1 MYKKK
6 YEDGMIMVEA
16 IYVVVIAIMVVFFGF
31 NVAVMYHNR
40 IVLTAIADEAST
52 SVANTYGI
60 PGKEPFY
67 SYMDEEDFKRWN
79 PYRYMTY
86 GTHKFDT
93 VVQQKGKWYT
103 SFLISE
109 NEFQSEK
116 NMDFSGIEVKCGK
129 NPMSG
134 VTQVTVSITR
144 DYPAFVMNPVS
155 FFGLEPVYTIKTTGT
170 AVCYDVIHQMNTIAY
185 MNEICEKAEKMV
197 PILNVLSPARKII
210 VNTIKFWD
218 TVTS

>member
-6 YEDGMIMVEA
+6 CEDGMIMVEA

-40 IVLTAIADEAST
+40 IVLTAVADEAAT

-86 GTHKFDT
+86 GTRKFDT
-93 VVQQKGKWYT
+93 VVQQKGKW
-103 SFLISE
+103 
-109 NEFQSEK
+109 
-116 NMDFSGIEVKCGK
+116 
-129 NPMSG
+129 
-134 VTQVTVSITR
+134 
-144 DYPAFVMNPVS
+144 
-155 FFGLEPVYTIKTTGT
+155 
-170 AVCYDVIHQMNTIAY
+170 
-185 MNEICEKAEKMV
+185 
-197 PILNVLSPARKII
+197 
-210 VNTIKFWD
+210 
-218 TVTS
+218 